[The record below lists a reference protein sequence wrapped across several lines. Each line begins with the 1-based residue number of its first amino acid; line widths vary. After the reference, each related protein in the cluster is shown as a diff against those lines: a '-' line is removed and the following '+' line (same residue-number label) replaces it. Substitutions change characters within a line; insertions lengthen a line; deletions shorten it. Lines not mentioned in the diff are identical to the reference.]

1 MRAVCASM
9 TTRYSHNNAFG
20 TQHVISGASE
30 RVANVFSKS
39 IGFLKLVLTGVAA
52 SIHREEVTRGLE
64 TYTKTLVEKLGNSNA
79 RVRND
84 ANNALMAMA
93 RSNSVGPAYIAV
105 LLLKKP
111 KKELPTAYRVSRVVD
126 AHGTHRKN

>member
-1 MRAVCASM
+1 MS
-9 TTRYSHNNAFG
+9 TRYWHNAPNPPP
-20 TQHVISGASE
+20 HVIPGASE

-39 IGFLKLVLTGVAA
+39 IDFLKLVLTGVAA

-84 ANNALMAMA
+84 ANSALMAMA

-111 KKELPTAYRVSRVVD
+111 KKELPTAYRVSRCVGARV
-126 AHGTHRKN
+126 ACTHRPD

>member
-1 MRAVCASM
+1 M
-9 TTRYSHNNAFG
+9 
-20 TQHVISGASE
+20 ISGASE

-93 RSNSVGPAYIAV
+93 RSKRSM
-105 LLLKKP
+105 L
-111 KKELPTAYRVSRVVD
+111 
-126 AHGTHRKN
+126 